1 MKTKLER
8 TKDKIIS
15 IAKALFDKKSV
26 FETTMSDIATATGM
40 SRRTLYMHFKSK
52 ENIYKYVVED
62 HVRIINEKL
71 QHAADSML
79 LPDRKLRLYILA
91 RFNVID
97 NLVKQNKFIRHD
109 FIYNIIRVEQLRK
122 NIDARELK
130 LLTQIIQEG
139 KDIGIMNIID
149 TTSFAKTLL
158 IMFKSLE
165 QPFIMIGHRKRNYH
179 TLKEYVDLL
188 FNGILTKQK

>member
-109 FIYNIIRVEQLRK
+109 FIYNTIRVEQLRK